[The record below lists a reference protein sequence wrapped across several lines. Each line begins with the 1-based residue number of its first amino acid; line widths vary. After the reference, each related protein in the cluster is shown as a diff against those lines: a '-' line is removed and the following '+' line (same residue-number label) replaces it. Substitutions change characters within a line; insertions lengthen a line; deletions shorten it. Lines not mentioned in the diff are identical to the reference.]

1 MFSSLPAVLPFVSPS
16 SQISIQ
22 ESKPRH
28 DQSALTSIASRMWQA
43 RRMALPDFFLYWH
56 HINRY
61 ISLYREIQKS
71 SRQNKRQRLE
81 RFLKDSID
89 LALIYSAFD

>member
-1 MFSSLPAVLPFVSPS
+1 
-16 SQISIQ
+16 
-22 ESKPRH
+22 
-28 DQSALTSIASRMWQA
+28 
-43 RRMALPDFFLYWH
+43 MALPDFFLYWH

>member
-1 MFSSLPAVLPFVSPS
+1 
-16 SQISIQ
+16 
-22 ESKPRH
+22 
-28 DQSALTSIASRMWQA
+28 
-43 RRMALPDFFLYWH
+43 MALPDFFLYWH

-81 RFLKDSID
+81 RTTLGKIPKGQH
-89 LALIYSAFD
+89 